1 MAVLYVAAISLRA
14 ILSDSLVYTFAG
26 YNTLGTTFQKLYS
39 DNDMECAE
47 VLSENLITGM
57 YMYEVRYST
66 SSTDLMLRTIAT
78 A

>member
-1 MAVLYVAAISLRA
+1 MVRAVF
-14 ILSDSLVYTFAG
+14 SDNLVYTFAD
-26 YNTLGTTFQKLYS
+26 YNTLYDTTLQS

-47 VLSENLITGM
+47 VLSTGM
-57 YMYEVRYST
+57 YDVRHGT